1 MGDGDEEGEDDEE
14 MDLSEQGPQVTGS
27 TNSPSTFLPALV
39 EPLLELILP
48 TPLSFPPILSENL
61 VRRRTRSDRDVDEGA
76 GMTVWSLSE
85 VELWGKLGPRCNHMT
100 FFKSG
105 LSVNYKITD
114 SGVHSIHPEIS
125 CL

>member
-1 MGDGDEEGEDDEE
+1 MLSSKGVLLFSSVQNRSFRCRSGDEA
-14 MDLSEQGPQVTGS
+14 PR
-27 TNSPSTFLPALV
+27 SPP
-39 EPLLELILP
+39 
-48 TPLSFPPILSENL
+48 SFPPILSENL

-76 GMTVWSLSE
+76 GVTVWSLSE

-105 LSVNYKITD
+105 LSVNYKIAD
-114 SGVHSIHPEIS
+114 SGAHSIHPEIS